1 MNGILASL
9 VCLLAFAAPASP
21 QASKAPSPP
30 PKAPAATAAP
40 KAQTP
45 AANPRV
51 LLDTTKGKIVL
62 ELYPGKAPKT
72 VKNFLDYVKAGFYNG
87 VIFHRVI
94 PGFMV
99 QGGGFTPDMKEKATR
114 APIQN
119 EADNGLSND
128 RGTIAMARTGDPH
141 SASAQFFI
149 NVSDNTPLNH
159 TSKTPQG
166 WGYTVFGKVVEGMEV
181 ADAIVAVPTT
191 TKGFYENV
199 PVEPVV
205 IRKASVAGASAPA
218 KKK

>member
-9 VCLLAFAAPASP
+9 ACLLVFAAPAAP
-21 QASKAPSPP
+21 PASKAP
-30 PKAPAATAAP
+30 AP
-40 KAQTP
+40 KAQTSQTA

-62 ELYPGKAPKT
+62 ELYPAKAPKT
-72 VKNFLDYVKAGFYNG
+72 VKNFLDYVKAGQYNG
-87 VIFHRVI
+87 EIFHRVI

-128 RGTIAMARTGDPH
+128 RGTIAMARTSDPN

-149 NVSDNTPLNH
+149 NVADNKALNH
-159 TSKTPQG
+159 TSKTVQG
-166 WGYTVFGKVVEGMEV
+166 WGYAVFGKVVEGMEV

-191 TKGFYENV
+191 TKGPYGDV
-199 PVEPVV
+199 PVDPIV
-205 IRKASVAGASAPA
+205 IRKASVVGASAA

>member
-9 VCLLAFAAPASP
+9 VCLLAFSAPASP
-21 QASKAPSPP
+21 QAPKKAPSP
-30 PKAPAATAAP
+30 AP
-40 KAQTP
+40 KAQAAP

-62 ELYPGKAPKT
+62 ELYPAKAPKT

-99 QGGGFTPDMKEKATR
+99 QGGGFTPDMTEKPTR
-114 APIQN
+114 PPIQN
-119 EADNGLSND
+119 EAKNGLSNE
-128 RGTIAMARTGDPH
+128 RGTIAMARTADPH

-149 NVSDNTPLNH
+149 NVANNGAGLDSGKAAD
-159 TSKTPQG
+159 G

-191 TKGFYENV
+191 RKGPYADV
-199 PVEPVV
+199 PVEPIV
-205 IRKASVAGASAPA
+205 IRKASVVGAAAPA
-218 KKK
+218 PKKK